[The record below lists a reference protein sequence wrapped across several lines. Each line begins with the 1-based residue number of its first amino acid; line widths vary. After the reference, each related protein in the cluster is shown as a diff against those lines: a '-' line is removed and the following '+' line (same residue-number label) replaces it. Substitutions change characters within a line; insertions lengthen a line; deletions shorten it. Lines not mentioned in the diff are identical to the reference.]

1 MTAENSAMAEDD
13 PGATAVGPQVV
24 TIRYCVDC
32 RWLLRAQWYAGEL
45 LQTFEDALDG
55 VTLVPS
61 RGGMFRVEVAG
72 RAVWNRKTDG
82 GFPDVAELKRRV
94 RDVVAPGMS
103 LGHTDRSGG
112 APAGDDLGDGPDGA
126 DGTAQRI

>member
-1 MTAENSAMAEDD
+1 MSEDD

-55 VTLVPS
+55 VTLVPG

-72 RAVWNRKTDG
+72 RSVWNRKTDG

-112 APAGDDLGDGPDGA
+112 TPAGDDLEGGA
-126 DGTAQRI
+126 DGTTEQS